1 MCTNRVESARKIVL
15 RLKELV
21 RGQEQGFI
29 DELAPKVVC
38 EDVALDFAAV
48 ERIDA
53 AGLAALIRL
62 YADACKAG
70 HTLTVLQPSRHVQE
84 IFQLVG
90 LDRIL
95 VARPE
100 ADHRVGAFQMQESA
114 A

>member
-1 MCTNRVESARKIVL
+1 MCTNQVQSARKIVL

-29 DELAPKVVC
+29 QDLAPKVVC

-70 HTLTVLQPSRHVQE
+70 HTLTVLRPNRHVQE

-90 LDRIL
+90 LDSIL
-95 VARPE
+95 VAPPAAE
-100 ADHRVGAFQMQESA
+100 ASLGCMQLQGSA